1 MKKCDDCGNDFPL
14 DKFNLE
20 SRSPSSCFKCRIGT
34 VKIGFGGR
42 KESFHGDALA
52 GGTVASDNRH
62 TVAEARKN
70 GYNPVPV
77 KNGESSWTPS
87 ASSINKLKTA
97 LGGV

>member
-20 SRSPSSCFKCRIGT
+20 SRSPSSCFKCRVST
-34 VKIGFGGR
+34 VKMGFAQG
-42 KESFHGDALA
+42 KSHFHGDSLV
-52 GGTVASDNRH
+52 GGTIASDNRH
-62 TVAEARKN
+62 TISEARSN

-97 LGGV
+97 LGGS